1 MWHWHYPVIALI
13 FKGKRVMI
21 FYDYMV
27 LVIFYGQDS
36 RWFYYHSPQS
46 SPAPRHVPG
55 CQGHC
60 LEVKRGDG
68 NDGGGGDCV
77 DDGDDGD
84 DGFSG

>member
-1 MWHWHYPVIALI
+1 
-13 FKGKRVMI
+13 
-21 FYDYMV
+21 MV
-27 LVIFYGQDS
+27 LVISYGKDS
-36 RWFYYHSPQS
+36 RWFYSHSPQS

-68 NDGGGGDCV
+68 NDGGGGDCD

>member
-1 MWHWHYPVIALI
+1 
-13 FKGKRVMI
+13 
-21 FYDYMV
+21 MV
-27 LVIFYGQDS
+27 FGDFYGQDS
-36 RWFYYHSPQS
+36 RWFYSHSPQS

-68 NDGGGGDCV
+68 NDCGGGDCD